1 MRGMHRSLLA
11 TATAFLAVL
20 TAALVFAATALA
32 AANITVTFVRHAE
45 SQANA
50 DGIIDTKVPGPHIT
64 DPIGV
69 AQAAAIA
76 QVLQGNG
83 YDGIWASDMI
93 RTQETAQPLAD
104 LLGKSVAVLPGLHE
118 IDAGV

>member
-1 MRGMHRSLLA
+1 M
-11 TATAFLAVL
+11 
-20 TAALVFAATALA
+20 FAATALA
-32 AANITVTFVRHAE
+32 AASITVTFVRHAE

-50 DGIIDTKVPGPHIT
+50 DGIIDTKVPGPHLS
-64 DPIGV
+64 DPVGV
-69 AQAAAIA
+69 AQAQAIA
-76 QVLQGNG
+76 DVLALNG

-104 LLGKSVAVLPGLHE
+104 LLDKSISVRSGLHE